1 MPADQPR
8 RLTGRRRFLALPV
21 AGWARGYRRASL
33 RGDVLAGLT
42 VWALIVPESVAYAE
56 IAGVPPQNAFY
67 AAPIAL
73 AGYALLGGSR
83 FLIVGATSAAAVLSA
98 STVKGVSS
106 DPGAAVGLSAALAV
120 IVGAAL
126 VVAGAARLGFLTNFL
141 AEPALVGF
149 LFGMALTIM
158 VRQMGKIVGVS
169 SGEGDFFQ
177 RLAKLLSQ
185 AGDWSWTTIT
195 VGVAA
200 MASLLLLERVLPRL
214 PASLIVLA
222 AGLILSEALN
232 LHAHGVQTVGTIPA
246 AVPVPHLPA
255 VSSADWAELA
265 AGSLGVALVV
275 FAESYSIAGRFAR
288 MHGDEVQADREMVAV
303 GAVNLAVGFFRGFAV
318 SGSASRSAAAEGAGG
333 RSPVVS
339 LVAAA
344 LVLFTGAF
352 LTSLFTPLPEA
363 VLGAIV
369 IVAVKGFLRVG
380 EMRRYATHDR
390 PSLWIALTALIGV
403 LVFDL
408 LPGLLLA
415 VLMSLLLF
423 IAYSSAPRV
432 AVLGLL
438 PGTGVWGDL
447 QEHPRAVAAPG
458 ILVARPDGALFFGNV
473 HRVRTAVKE
482 LVAASDP
489 PPRAVVVDL
498 TASYRLGLPVLD
510 TLADLAADLDHQGV
524 ELHAARV
531 RAGPT
536 RSLSRHPLHATLGP
550 DRLHATVTDAVDAL
564 SEGRGP
570 S

>member
-1 MPADQPR
+1 M
-8 RLTGRRRFLALPV
+8 
-21 AGWARGYRRASL
+21 AGWIRGYRRGLL

-67 AAPIAL
+67 AAPVAL
-73 AGYALLGGSR
+73 AAYALLGGSR
-83 FLIVGATSAAAVLSA
+83 FLVVGATSAAAVLSA
-98 STVKGVSS
+98 STVNGVSG
-106 DPGAAVGLSAALAV
+106 DPGAVVGLSAALAV
-120 IVGAAL
+120 LVGGVLMA
-126 VVAGAARLGFLTNFL
+126 AGAARLGFLTNFL

-158 VRQMGKIVGVS
+158 VRQAGKIVGVS

-177 RLAKLLSQ
+177 RLAKLLSR
-185 AGDWSWTTIT
+185 AGDWSWTTIA

-200 MASLLLLERVLPRL
+200 MVSLLLLEHVLPRL

-222 AGLILSEALN
+222 AGLILSQALD
-232 LHAHGVQTVGTIPA
+232 LRAHGVATVGSVPA
-246 AVPVPHLPA
+246 AVPVPHLPGI
-255 VSSADWAELA
+255 SSADWAELA
-265 AGSLGVALVV
+265 GGSLGVALVA

-288 MHGDEVQADREMVAV
+288 LHGDEVKADREMVAV
-303 GAVNLAVGFFRGFAV
+303 GAANLAAGLFRGFAV

-333 RSPVVS
+333 RSPMVS
-339 LVAAA
+339 LVAAG
-344 LVLFTGAF
+344 LVLLTGAF

-369 IVAVKGFLRVG
+369 IVAVRGFLRVG
-380 EMRRYATHDR
+380 ELRRYAAHDR
-390 PSLWIALTALIGV
+390 PSLWVALTALTGV

-447 QEHPRAVAAPG
+447 REHPRAVPAPG
-458 ILVARPDGALFFGNV
+458 VLVARPDGTLFFGNAA
-473 HRVRTAVKE
+473 RVRTAVKD
-482 LVAASDP
+482 LVAASED

-524 ELHAARV
+524 ELHLARV

-536 RSLSRHPLHATLGP
+536 RALSRHPLHATLSP
-550 DRLHATVTDAVDAL
+550 DRLHPTVTDAVNAL
-564 SEGRGP
+564 RDGRGP